1 MEQRATSFEFQ
12 KEMKKTSGVL
22 LVDLFLKVVLPVP
35 GVQLEKG
42 TILVNCT

>member
-1 MEQRATSFEFQ
+1 MEQIATSFEFQ
-12 KEMKKTSGVL
+12 KEMKITSGVL

-42 TILVNCT
+42 TVLVW